1 MFEKFVAAFGEIQ
14 NKQEISRDA
23 LNSVQKH
30 LPEDLFSF
38 IEKGAGSYMNG
49 FLWTVNPVEYK
60 QILDDVY
67 VPLQEPSICFAR
79 DSFAGLYIWEDTS
92 VIYVDINRS
101 RQEVLGRKAN
111 VFFDLKMT
119 DNGFLDKKLPYNKYL
134 EAKEI
139 LGDLTS
145 DECFGYQPLLG
156 LGGSEKSQNLRTVKV
171 KEYVSIIS
179 HTLGKIQ

>member
-60 QILDDVY
+60 QILDEVY

-92 VIYVDINRS
+92 VFMLILTVP
-101 RQEVLGRKAN
+101 
-111 VFFDLKMT
+111 
-119 DNGFLDKKLPYNKYL
+119 DKKF
-134 EAKEI
+134 
-139 LGDLTS
+139 LG
-145 DECFGYQPLLG
+145 
-156 LGGSEKSQNLRTVKV
+156 EKQMYSL
-171 KEYVSIIS
+171 I
-179 HTLGKIQ
+179 